1 MQSFVTTFRTF
12 IIKQMLIIIG
22 SLLILLIGLEYGLKS
37 IFGLGRPML
46 YVADPTMGYRVAPN
60 QITRRFGNRI
70 RINEFSMRN
79 DPITP
84 ERSPQTLRLLML
96 GDSLVNGVLWTDQ
109 SEILTAHVQRDTVI
123 SLLPRFPEMN
133 QIEVLNVS
141 AGSWGP
147 RNQLAYLHQFGCF
160 QSQAVILVLNTDDF
174 FGQLP
179 TPEAVGHDPNYPDRY
194 PPSALVELL
203 QQVWRRIP
211 GKAKLGF
218 PPPARPTPPPER
230 NIVEINLKTIAL
242 IAEFSRQ
249 EKAQF
254 FLVLSP
260 LKRELT
266 RQGGSR
272 DYEQTARNKLQAW
285 TAEADVPYL
294 DLLPLFNLQS
304 DPMALYDDHI
314 HLSQQ
319 GNQIVS
325 KAIVTLLNQ
334 HLY

>member
-1 MQSFVTTFRTF
+1 MFT
-12 IIKQMLIIIG
+12 ILGI
-22 SLLILLIGLEYGLKS
+22 LLILLVALEYGLKT

-60 QITRRFGNRI
+60 QTTRRFGNRI

-84 ERSPQTLRLLML
+84 ERSPQILRLLML
-96 GDSLVNGVLWTDQ
+96 GDSLVNGVLGTDQ
-109 SEILTAHVQRDTVI
+109 SEILTAHVQRDAAVV
-123 SLLPRFPEMN
+123 LLPQFPAIN
-133 QIEVLNVS
+133 QVEVLNVS

-160 QSQAVILVLNTDDF
+160 QSQALILVLNTDDF

-179 TPEAVGHDPNYPDRY
+179 TPEVVGRNPNYPDRY
-194 PPSALVELL
+194 PPSALVELF

-211 GKAKLGF
+211 GKAKLGLQ
-218 PPPARPTPPPER
+218 PPTQLTPPLEK

-249 EKAQF
+249 QKAQF

-266 RQGGSR
+266 LQGGSR
-272 DYEQTARNKLQAW
+272 DYEQTARNKLLSW
-285 TAEADVPYL
+285 TVEADVPYL
-294 DLLPLFNLQS
+294 DLLPLFNLQP
-304 DPMALYDDHI
+304 DPIALYDDHI

-319 GNQIVS
+319 GNQLVS
-325 KAIVTLLNQ
+325 QAIVTLLNQ
-334 HLY
+334 YFY